1 MPVFPNHEHGNS
13 APEPAKL
20 KAQLNLQHALF
31 KLAESLDW
39 EYFEQEFG
47 TTMTADG
54 GRPLLPVRL
63 MAGLHYLKALYNESD
78 ESVVIK
84 WLENPYWQYFCGEEI
99 FQHKL
104 PCHRSSLSNWRHRV
118 GVDGLEKL
126 LSQVIKTAM
135 QQQAFQSVEVKQVLV
150 DTTVP
155 EKAIA
160 FPTAA
165 RLYDKARRAVV
176 RVAHQHQVKLS
187 QTYVRVGKQALVEQS
202 RYAAARQGRR
212 AQKQTRIDAHL
223 PGTSDSR
230 LGTQTATAPCRSC
243 IVT

>member
-1 MPVFPNHEHGNS
+1 MPVSPNHERGNS

-20 KAQLNLQHALF
+20 KAQLNPQHALF
-31 KLAESLDW
+31 KLAEVLDW

-54 GRPLLPVRL
+54 GRPPLRVRL

-78 ESVVIK
+78 ESVVGK

-99 FQHKL
+99 WQHKL
-104 PCHRSSLSNWRHRV
+104 PCHPSSLSNWRHRV

-126 LSQVIKTAM
+126 LSQVLKTAM

-150 DTTVP
+150 DTSVQ

-160 FPTAA
+160 FPTDA
-165 RLYDKARRAVV
+165 RLDDRRRTVV
-176 RVAHQHQVKLS
+176 RVARQHQVKLR
-187 QTYVRVGKQALVEQS
+187 QTYVREGKQALVKQS
-202 RYAAARQGRR
+202 RYAAARQTCPE
-212 AQKQTRIDAHL
+212 ADAHR
-223 PGTSDSR
+223 G
-230 LGTQTATAPCRSC
+230 AP
-243 IVT
+243 TWDE